1 MIEKPGI
8 QNSDSLKKDAKA
20 GKPVHHNPADAHAM
34 KGLMKKKEGASDLS
48 SIFSSQSR
56 QIAASRTDK
65 KDALEKRLE
74 KYQQQQ
80 DKDQSGQKE
89 DESPDREEK
98 FDDEL
103 AQMVA
108 EHILVPDKDF
118 RDPGGADQV
127 RIKISEKILKDAH
140 ILITMDE
147 NLKIELIS
155 TNKHSIQTLVAA
167 SDNLEKQLKR
177 NYKGRINIKI
187 IHMTAKGNTRT
198 IKDE

>member
-8 QNSDSLKKDAKA
+8 QNSESLKKDPKA
-20 GKPVHHNPADAHAM
+20 GKPLHHNPSDAHAM
-34 KGLMKKKEGASDLS
+34 KSLMKKKETASDLS

-56 QIAASRTDK
+56 QIAASGTDK

-74 KYQQQQ
+74 KYQQQSR
-80 DKDQSGQKE
+80 DQSGQQE
-89 DESPDREEK
+89 EESPDREDS

-108 EHILVPDKDF
+108 EHILVPDKDYQ
-118 RDPGGADQV
+118 DPGGADQV

-140 ILITMDE
+140 ILITLDE
-147 NLKIELIS
+147 TLKIELIS
-155 TNKHSIQTLVAA
+155 TDKYSIQTLVAA

-187 IHMTAKGNTRT
+187 IHMTAKGDTRT